1 MFKAAPFTVAKTWK
15 CPLIDEWIG
24 TVWCI
29 YAMEYYSAI
38 EKNKTMP
45 FAVTWMQLEIIIPS
59 EISQKEKDTCDDFPY
74 MWNLK
79 CGTIEPIYEPEVGSW
94 MYRTDLWLPRV
105 RDLGEG

>member
-38 EKNKTMP
+38 EKK
-45 FAVTWMQLEIIIPS
+45 EIIQFVTPS
-59 EISQKEKDTCDDFPY
+59 
-74 MWNLK
+74 
-79 CGTIEPIYEPEVGSW
+79 
-94 MYRTDLWLPRV
+94 
-105 RDLGEG
+105 RDLEFII